1 MKRYFISGIGT
12 GVGKTVM
19 SALLC
24 EALQADYWKPVQAG
38 DLENSDTLTAQGLI
52 SNSKTHFH
60 KEAYQLPFALSPH
73 ASAENA
79 GMEIDIS
86 QIHVPQ
92 TNNTLVIEG
101 AGGLMVPLNYETLYI
116 DLLPLW
122 NVEVILVSRHY
133 LGSINHTLLSVA
145 ILKQRNIKVK
155 GIVFNGD
162 ENRQSESVIL
172 KLSGLEMLGRI
183 PETSS
188 IDKVFIQ
195 SHASTFSKL

>member
-24 EALQADYWKPVQAG
+24 EALQADYWKPIQAG
-38 DLENSDTLTAQGLI
+38 DLENSDTLTAQGLV

-60 KEAYQLPFALSPH
+60 IEAYRLPFALSPH

-86 QIHVPQ
+86 QIQVPQ

-101 AGGLMVPLNYETLYI
+101 AGGLMVPINYETLYI
-116 DLLPLW
+116 DLLPRW

-133 LGSINHTLLSVA
+133 LGSINHTLLSA
-145 ILKQRNIKVK
+145 ELLKQRNISVK

-162 ENRQSESVIL
+162 ENPQSEKAIL
-172 KLSGLEMLGRI
+172 KLSGLKMLGRI

-188 IDKVFIQ
+188 IDKHFIQ
-195 SHASTFSKL
+195 TQASTFSNL